1 MLKDKLL
8 EQLNNSNHYTI
19 PKYVLSYAKDL
30 NLDSTSLIL
39 LIYFLNM
46 KNKDIFNY
54 DSIVNDLNITDK
66 ELMEGLAKLQEKK
79 LLIIL
84 IEKNE
89 NGLIEEKIDV
99 SPFYDIILS
108 KMLEK
113 DNEEKKST
121 IYDIFEKELGRT
133 LSPLEYDIIGTWLT
147 SGIKE
152 EIIQEALKEAVFNGV
167 NSFKYIDK
175 ILFEWNKKGIKK
187 KEDIKREEKKK
198 EEEKEE
204 TSSFDFEWL
213 GE

>member
-8 EQLNNSNHYTI
+8 EQLDNSNHYTI
-19 PKYVLSYAKDL
+19 PKYVLSFAKEL
-30 NLDSTSLIL
+30 ELDCTSLML

-46 KNKDIFNY
+46 KNKEIFNY
-54 DSIVNDLNITDK
+54 ENIIKDLNVTDK
-66 ELMEGLAKLQEKK
+66 ELMEGLSKLQEKR
-79 LLIIL
+79 LLVTL
-84 IEKNE
+84 LEKNE
-89 NGLIEEKIDV
+89 NGLMEEKIDI

-108 KMLEK
+108 KMLEEK
-113 DNEEKKST
+113 KEEKST
-121 IYDIFEKELGRT
+121 IYDVFEKELGRT

-152 EIIQEALKEAVFNGV
+152 EVIQEALKEAVFNGV

-187 KEDIKREEKKK
+187 KEDVKRAEKKQ

>member
-8 EQLNNSNHYTI
+8 EQLDNSNHYTI
-19 PKYVLSYAKDL
+19 PKYVLSFAKEL
-30 NLDSTSLIL
+30 ELDCTSLML

-46 KNKDIFNY
+46 KNKEIFNY
-54 DSIVNDLNITDK
+54 ENIIKDLNVTDK
-66 ELMEGLAKLQEKK
+66 ELMEGLSKLQEKR
-79 LLIIL
+79 LLVTL
-84 IEKNE
+84 LEKNE
-89 NGLIEEKIDV
+89 NGLMEEKIDI
-99 SPFYDIILS
+99 SPFYDVILS
-108 KMLEK
+108 KMLEEK
-113 DNEEKKST
+113 KEEKST
-121 IYDIFEKELGRT
+121 IYDVFEKELGRT

-152 EIIQEALKEAVFNGV
+152 EVIQEALKEAVFNGV

-187 KEDIKREEKKK
+187 KEDVKKAEKKQ

>member
-8 EQLNNSNHYTI
+8 EQLDNSNHYTI
-19 PKYVLSYAKDL
+19 PKYVLSYAKKL
-30 NLDSTSLIL
+30 ELDCNALIL
-39 LIYFLNM
+39 LIYFLNI

-54 DSIVNDLNITDK
+54 DKIIKDLNITDK
-66 ELMEGLAKLQEKK
+66 ELMEGLSRLQEKK
-79 LLIIL
+79 LLIMS

-89 NGLIEEKIDV
+89 NGLMEEKIDV
-99 SPFYDIILS
+99 SPFYEIILS
-108 KMLEK
+108 KLLEEQQ
-113 DNEEKKST
+113 EEKKNT

-133 LSPLEYDIIGTWLT
+133 LSPLEYDMISTWLT
-147 SGIKE
+147 SGVKE
-152 EIIQEALKEAVFNGV
+152 EIIEEALKEAVYNGV

-187 KEDIKREEKKK
+187 KEDIKKEEKKK

-213 GE
+213 